1 MVNDDQMGRLGPE
14 EYELPRMAKAGPSSS
29 ANNHSR
35 IHGHSGDDSRTSMNP
50 KRRSSGGK
58 KTITIHGNQSILFD
72 AEIDQD
78 DVTAHDRDI
87 PYAAVSS
94 PKSPYRRR
102 HAKQPSG
109 PVTPRQPGAHPTLHL
124 PQTPAHQDL
133 FLSDDHHGASG
144 RAETV
149 EVPDFSGMLGLNAE
163 GEDNYLVAQN
173 MTRAWKRRLFL
184 LMEEPGSSREAFAI
198 HVMSTGGILFR

>member
-1 MVNDDQMGRLGPE
+1 MVKDDKVGGQGPE
-14 EYELPRMAKAGPSSS
+14 EYELPRLATAGPSSTT
-29 ANNHSR
+29 NTHGDTY
-35 IHGHSGDDSRTSMNP
+35 GHSGDGSRKSTVP
-50 KRRSSGGK
+50 GARSSNGK

-78 DVTAHDRDI
+78 DMAAHQRDV
-87 PYAAVSS
+87 PYATASS
-94 PKSPYRRR
+94 PKSTHRRR
-102 HAKQPSG
+102 HARQASG

-124 PQTPAHQDL
+124 PSTPAHQDL

>member
-1 MVNDDQMGRLGPE
+1 MVNTDQTSRSGPE
-14 EYELPRMAKAGPSSS
+14 EYELPRMATAGPSSG
-29 ANNHSR
+29 ANNQDRTRSHSE
-35 IHGHSGDDSRTSMNP
+35 DDTRSMHP
-50 KRRSSGGK
+50 RRRSSNGK

-72 AEIDQD
+72 AEIDQENVNGHERD
-78 DVTAHDRDI
+78 DS
-87 PYAAVSS
+87 YAAVSS

-102 HAKQPSG
+102 HARQTSG
-109 PVTPRQPGAHPTLHL
+109 PATPRQPGAHPTLHL
-124 PQTPAHQDL
+124 PATPAHQDL